1 MMKRLFTA
9 AVTASALCA
18 ASAAWAENA
27 PASAPQTPVFD
38 AQGVALLR
46 NIDAR
51 LAELNLKLS
60 APQVQGCSDGE
71 RVYTQGLTVKMKNGF
86 SYRCDFVNE
95 RFMWNYVSQ

>member
-1 MMKRLFTA
+1 MMKHLIASVF
-9 AVTASALCA
+9 TASALCA

-71 RVYTQGLTVKMKNGF
+71 HVYTQGITVKKDQF
-86 SYRCDFVNE
+86 SYRCDLVNGQYK
-95 RFMWNYVSQ
+95 WSYVNY